1 MKAKETK
8 LQQLSAARLTA
19 EQKQQYE
26 AVTASPVTV
35 LQVGEGNFL
44 RGFADW
50 MLQVSKEQGL
60 FQGSVAVTQ
69 PRPSGKH
76 NIEQLAAQDGLYTLV
91 VRGLEDGQPVERRN
105 IISVFSQVFDPY
117 ENWQAFTTLAG
128 CETLR
133 FVISNTTEAGIAYK
147 KEPLTYGPIASYPGK
162 MAYLLYERYI
172 KFQGALDK
180 GIIFLPCELLER
192 NGDALRDNI
201 VRYSLDWG
209 YPDDFRRWIAS
220 SCRFL
225 NSLVDRIVT
234 GYPSEDQAAAWFE
247 QWSYSDRMLT
257 TAEPYHLWAIE
268 GEEELDELLP
278 LKKAG
283 LNVHWTDDLRPYQ
296 QRKVRILNASHT
308 WMAPLGLLYGVGHV
322 RAFMEHPV
330 LGQRVQATVRAEII
344 PAIPYPLDDMN
355 EYADTVFERFGNPY
369 IRHRLEDIAMN
380 SLSKFKVRL
389 LPTLSHYAELGQSI
403 PEGLATGLAGLLRY
417 YRITQAD
424 GHYEGRDLQGGRYVV
439 RDNAELLQQ
448 IAAIWANAEQKEQDL
463 RTTVEQL
470 LALQTLWEQDLSSWP
485 GLIDAICR
493 WWTMAEGGQS

>member
-1 MKAKETK
+1 METKETK
-8 LQQLSAARLTA
+8 LQQLRADRLSE
-19 EQKQQYE
+19 EQKRQYE
-26 AVTASPVTV
+26 DVIASPITV
-35 LQVGEGNFL
+35 LQIGEGNFL

-50 MLQVSKEQGL
+50 MLQVSRERGL

-76 NIEQLAAQDGLYTLV
+76 NIDQLAAQDGLYTLV
-91 VRGLEDGQPVERRN
+91 VRGLEDGQPVERQH
-105 IISVFSQVFDPY
+105 IVSVFSKVFDPY
-117 ENWQAFTTLAG
+117 ENWQEFTALAG

-234 GYPSEDQAAAWFE
+234 GYPAEDQAAEWFE

-268 GEEELDELLP
+268 GEEELDDLLP

-283 LNVHWTDDLRPYQ
+283 LNVHWTNDLRPYQ

-308 WMAPLGLLYGVGHV
+308 WMAPLGILHGVGHV
-322 RAFMEHPV
+322 RELIEHPI
-330 LGQRVQATVRAEII
+330 LGQRVRAMVREEII
-344 PAIPYPLDDMN
+344 PAIPYSPDEMSV
-355 EYADTVFERFGNPY
+355 YADTVFERFANPF

-389 LPTLSHYAELGQSI
+389 LPTLNHYAELGMTI
-403 PEGLATGLAGLLRY
+403 PFGLATGLAGLLRY
-417 YRITQAD
+417 YRISQAN
-424 GHYEGRDLQGGRYVV
+424 GQYEGRNLQGERYVV
-439 RDNAELLQQ
+439 RDNVELLQQ
-448 IAAIWANAEQKEQDL
+448 IAAIWANAEQQDQDL
-463 RTTVEQL
+463 NTTVKQL
-470 LALQTLWEQDLSSWP
+470 LALEALWEQDLSNWP
-485 GLIDAICR
+485 GLADAICQ
-493 WWTMAEGGQS
+493 WWTKTEGGEV